1 MRIRITGSRVHR
13 VWKCPASVV
22 LPQVDDEGI
31 DEPARDRGK
40 QIHRYLE
47 RVGQVGAVVALS
59 EQPKEI
65 HPLLQALDLDELP
78 TTLATEVAFAWN
90 WRTMKGRELGRNL
103 DRNYVGLHA
112 DEIPLTV
119 DLGGLSQYGPVY
131 IGDYK
136 SGHTRYPS
144 PEQFGQLLIGACA
157 ARDAWGATAEANAD
171 GRIAVL
177 ELIHIHDDGD
187 HHRVRRN
194 IDEWDLDAFAIQL
207 RDAMLQVE
215 YLDPIDDRGL
225 AVPTSEG
232 PWCDYCPAFKNC
244 PAKVAL
250 VRSIPA
256 ELMAMGIRPNAETG
270 ALELSPG
277 MLSIRNAAAAWMT
290 LERISDVVARAKE
303 EICGIAAFEE
313 IPLPDGRVIGR
324 LITERRAIDGK
335 IGGEVLEKRYG
346 RAERD
351 KRVEHKLSIAAIQA
365 AVVANIKGGEKIQ
378 SKKGDGVLDLVL
390 KEIERL
396 GGIGLNTT
404 DSVKPH
410 VPKKGRKP

>member
-13 VWKCPASVV
+13 VWKCPASAV

-78 TTLATEVAFAWN
+78 TMLATEVAFAWN

-103 DRNYVGLHA
+103 DRNYPQLGD
-112 DEIPLTV
+112 DEHPMTD
-119 DLGGLSQYGPVY
+119 DLGGKGGELLY

-136 SGHTRYPS
+136 SGHGKHPS
-144 PEQFGQLLIGACA
+144 PDMCGQLLIGACA
-157 ARDAWGATAEANAD
+157 ARDAWGGSA
-171 GRIAVL
+171 AVL

-194 IDEWDLDAFAIQL
+194 VDDWDLDAFSVQW
-207 RDAMLQVE
+207 RDSMLQVE
-215 YLDPIDDRGL
+215 HWEREIDAGRG
-225 AVPTSEG
+225 VSVNEG

-256 ELMAMGIRPNAETG
+256 ELMAMGIKPNAETG

-303 EICGIAAFEE
+303 EICGIAAFED

-324 LITERRAIDGK
+324 LHTERRAIDGK

-351 KRVEHKLSIAAIQA
+351 KRVEHRLSLASIQA

-390 KEIERL
+390 KDIERL
-396 GGIGLNTT
+396 GGIGINTT